1 MDTLYYNNEYYTD
14 DNAAVN
20 SFEAYKNAIDELA
33 YAALGILIA
42 NDSLEAAR
50 TDVDL
55 ENATKKVSI
64 AERCYI
70 NASAIFNF
78 AREKILFEEKQNA
91 KKAIIISDKIDYDEA
106 LFVANAIDAE
116 LAVEEVI
123 ST

>member
-1 MDTLYYNNEYYTD
+1 MATLYYNNEYNTD

-20 SFEAYKNAIDELA
+20 SSEAYKNAIDELA

-91 KKAIIISDKIDYDEA
+91 KKQL
-106 LFVANAIDAE
+106 LFQIR
-116 LAVEEVI
+116 LI
-123 ST
+123 TMKRFLLQMQ